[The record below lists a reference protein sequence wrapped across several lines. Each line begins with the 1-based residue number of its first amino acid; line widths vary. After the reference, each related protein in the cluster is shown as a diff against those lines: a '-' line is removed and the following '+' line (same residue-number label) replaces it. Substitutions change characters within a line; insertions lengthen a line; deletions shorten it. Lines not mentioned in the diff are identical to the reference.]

1 MDFTASY
8 PCSPNFHGPL
18 LPTACSNCVLAPP
31 MSSYLPQD
39 LSTVSF
45 WDILTTFRCFSVY
58 SFQCSIIYPFYLA
71 WRIRSSREMLLSEL
85 DSPFNEGSCST
96 SENSVLH
103 YNYVVINCTYESNRL
118 SYRSYSNLL
127 SFIHNCSST
136 TCDLHLHTRTY
147 PLTVVTHA
155 SHIRRSLH
163 TLLHIHICNYMY
175 ICFAV
180 KRSWTSLTYDDYV

>member
-58 SFQCSIIYPFYLA
+58 SFQCSIIYSFYFA
-71 WRIRSSREMLLSEL
+71 WRIENSREMLFSEL
-85 DSPFNEGSCST
+85 DFPFSEGSRST
-96 SENSVLH
+96 SEKSVL
-103 YNYVVINCTYESNRL
+103 YQNYVVINLTRTNRIGFRIDPTPIFCHSFTSFL
-118 SYRSYSNLL
+118 TL
-127 SFIHNCSST
+127 FIHN
-136 TCDLHLHTRTY
+136 
-147 PLTVVTHA
+147 V
-155 SHIRRSLH
+155 
-163 TLLHIHICNYMY
+163 
-175 ICFAV
+175 
-180 KRSWTSLTYDDYV
+180 